1 MSAQV
6 SSTVP
11 SGHDY
16 ADLVPGFADP
26 VRGAQASFRVILD
39 ALAHPGRIEKLPVG
53 LAATPPAPLGVAAAA
68 IALTLCDIDTPI
80 WLDAPLAA
88 ASRYLSFHCG
98 APAAPNPA
106 HASFAFATNS
116 AALPSLESFALGSD
130 EYPDRSTTLVIEV
143 GGLIPDR
150 GIRLVGPGIRSEALL
165 SALGLPAHFWE
176 ERAALAELLPRGLDI
191 ILVSGAELAALP
203 RWARV
208 AP

>member
-1 MSAQV
+1 MSIHAR
-6 SSTVP
+6 STPP
-11 SGHDY
+11 SRHDN

-26 VRGAQASFRVILD
+26 VHDAQASFRVILD
-39 ALAHPGRIEKLPVG
+39 TVAHPGRIETLPVS
-53 LAATPPAPLGVAAAA
+53 LAAAPPAPLGVAAAA
-68 IALTLCDIDTPI
+68 VALALCDIDTPI